1 MKLKFSPINVVACLL
16 LAGAVFLWGPG
27 FDGLARSCASVAL
40 YALIFCGLFCGN
52 PQIKK
57 TQSNR

>member
-16 LAGAVFLWGPG
+16 LAVAVFLWGPG

-40 YALIFCGLFCGN
+40 YALIFAACFVV
-52 PQIKK
+52 IRK
-57 TQSNR
+57 

>member
-27 FDGLARSCASVAL
+27 FDGLVRSGASVAL
-40 YALIFCGLFCGN
+40 YALIFAASFVV
-52 PQIKK
+52 IRK
-57 TQSNR
+57 